1 MLLVAGIRL
10 LVSGIRFATAH
21 TYVDTNEVTFIYIRR
36 ENYPVHV
43 TYMHT
48 FPTQAAPSLQV
59 SRVLFQT
66 MDQLTL
72 PWLART
78 AMVMRSVALTQWHV
92 SICLMVRPVR
102 HLENSTLWQSTT
114 HRMIMELC
122 TSVMRPTLIWVNLS
136 ALWLTTR
143 GALRARCTT
152 AIGNFSLKKC

>member
-1 MLLVAGIRL
+1 MIIASPLMLLVAGIRL
-10 LVSGIRFATAH
+10 LVSGIRFATAQ
-21 TYVDTNEVTFIYIRR
+21 E

-122 TSVMRPTLIWVNLS
+122 TSVMRRTLIWVNLS
-136 ALWLTTR
+136 AL
-143 GALRARCTT
+143 
-152 AIGNFSLKKC
+152 